1 MLLKALCIIHFV
13 AIGEFKLDYSP
24 ETPNL
29 GKNQWFF
36 FSRVTLQFDYDLEKK

>member
-29 GKNQWFF
+29 GKNQWL
-36 FSRVTLQFDYDLEKK
+36 TLQFDYDLEKQ